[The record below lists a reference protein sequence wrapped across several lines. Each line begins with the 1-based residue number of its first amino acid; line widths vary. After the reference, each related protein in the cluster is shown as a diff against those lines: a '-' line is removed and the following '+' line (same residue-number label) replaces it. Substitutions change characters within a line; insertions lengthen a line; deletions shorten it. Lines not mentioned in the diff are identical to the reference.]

1 MPASD
6 VTVTATFKL
15 KETLNPDPDP
25 EEPEPEPS
33 YVTLH
38 FEPNDSVCL
47 EAGGTFI
54 FTATVAEG
62 YNPATL
68 LVEYRKSP
76 YLSWTRSNP
85 LPTAATVY
93 PGSIAMLTPV
103 PPSVR

>member
-1 MPASD
+1 MPVSD

-47 EAGGTFI
+47 EAESDYIEAGGTFV

-62 YNPATL
+62 YDPATL

-76 YLSWTRSNP
+76 YLSWPAQTRCRRQ
-85 LPTAATVY
+85 LP
-93 PGSIAMLTPV
+93 SILGL
-103 PPSVR
+103 